1 MKQFLLPAALVPL
14 ALALSACNGSPE
26 RYTVPET
33 AVAGPRLPVAWRSI
47 AIRDVSL
54 PTYAASEEIY
64 SRSASGALSSSSDVL
79 WADDPTRAITQ
90 DLARLLAQMTG
101 AQVAAEPWPFFDR
114 AQATLEVR
122 VADMLAEPDGT
133 YRLTG
138 QFFVAPDVGGRNRA
152 APFAISTPIAA
163 PAGPAEIAAA
173 RGAALGE
180 LATRIARTGLR

>member
-1 MKQFLLPAALVPL
+1 MKPHLLLAALVPSAL
-14 ALALSACNGSPE
+14 ALAACSGSPD
-26 RYTVPET
+26 RYTVPDT
-33 AVAGPRLPVAWRSI
+33 AVAGPHLPVAWRSV
-47 AIRDVSL
+47 AIREVSL

-64 SRSASGALSSSSDVL
+64 SRSASGALTSSSDVL

-114 AQATLEVR
+114 AQATLEIR

-133 YRLTG
+133 FRLTG
-138 QFFVAPDVGGRNRA
+138 QFFVAPDAGGRNRA
-152 APFAISTPIAA
+152 APFAIAVPIAA

-173 RGAALGE
+173 RGAALRE
-180 LATRIARTGLR
+180 LATQIARTGLR

>member
-1 MKQFLLPAALVPL
+1 MKHRLLPAALVPL
-14 ALALSACNGSPE
+14 ALALTACSGSPE
-26 RYTVPET
+26 RYTVPDT
-33 AVAGPRLPVAWRSI
+33 AVDGPRLPVAWRSV

-64 SRSASGALSSSSDVL
+64 SRSASGALTSSSAVL
-79 WADDPTRAITQ
+79 WADDPSRAITR
-90 DLARLLAQMTG
+90 DLARLLARMTG

-122 VADMLAEPDGT
+122 VADMLAESDGT
-133 YRLTG
+133 FRLTG
-138 QFFVAPDVGGRNRA
+138 QFFVAPDAGGRNRA
-152 APFAISTPIAA
+152 VPFAISAPIAA

-173 RGAALGE
+173 RGVALRE